1 MDRNLQDAIIKGDV
15 AAFVKLVTQN
25 PNSVR
30 QTVYKSLNT
39 VLHLAAR
46 FGHIEL
52 ASEIIKLR
60 PELVVSENRELETPL
75 HEACKEGHVQVMNLL
90 LETDPSV
97 IYKLNIRDESALLVA
112 CQRGRVQVVNQL
124 LFFPTLLMLEVDV
137 LTSTSLHVAASAGH
151 TEIVKEILKVR
162 PDFASK
168 KTADGL
174 TPLHL
179 ACSKGN
185 LETIRELLYFDHDLS
200 FIQDNQGRTPLHWA
214 AIKGRLNVIDD
225 ILSSSLES
233 SNLVTNNG
241 ETVLHLAVKNNQY
254 EAVKYLMDTLN
265 ITKLANMQDNDGN
278 TILHLATAG
287 KLRAM
292 VSYLL
297 NRGVEVNVLNR
308 NGYTALDLVES
319 ESSNSG
325 LLVIVPKLQ
334 EAGAKRGEQLPPKS
348 QELRQIHEPNLGTF
362 PNNSP
367 YTQPY
372 PNPKAHHRQKH
383 KRSKQLKHQNE
394 GLRNARNTITIV
406 AVLIATVT
414 FAAGVNPPGGFDQE
428 TGRAK
433 LGTKRPFKVFMISNI
448 FALFLSLGIVNVLVS
463 VVPFKRKSMT
473 TLLKMTHKV
482 MWVST
487 LFMASAY
494 IAAVWAILPHNKGT
508 NWVLVELLVVGGGL
522 TLMVFLV
529 LGILLA
535 RHWTKKRQ
543 WRKRKEKKN
552 KDGSP
557 NSSITSKLADL
568 IHGKKSRESSSNSDV
583 DSSDQGF
590 HGLI

>member
-1 MDRNLQDAIIKGDV
+1 
-15 AAFVKLVTQN
+15 
-25 PNSVR
+25 
-30 QTVYKSLNT
+30 
-39 VLHLAAR
+39 
-46 FGHIEL
+46 
-52 ASEIIKLR
+52 
-60 PELVVSENRELETPL
+60 
-75 HEACKEGHVQVMNLL
+75 
-90 LETDPSV
+90 
-97 IYKLNIRDESALLVA
+97 
-112 CQRGRVQVVNQL
+112 
-124 LFFPTLLMLEVDV
+124 
-137 LTSTSLHVAASAGH
+137 
-151 TEIVKEILKVR
+151 
-162 PDFASK
+162 
-168 KTADGL
+168 
-174 TPLHL
+174 
-179 ACSKGN
+179 
-185 LETIRELLYFDHDLS
+185 
-200 FIQDNQGRTPLHWA
+200 
-214 AIKGRLNVIDD
+214 
-225 ILSSSLES
+225 
-233 SNLVTNNG
+233 
-241 ETVLHLAVKNNQY
+241 
-254 EAVKYLMDTLN
+254 
-265 ITKLANMQDNDGN
+265 
-278 TILHLATAG
+278 
-287 KLRAM
+287 M

-348 QELRQIHEPNLGTF
+348 QELRQIHHEPTLGTF
-362 PNNSP
+362 PDNSP
-367 YTQPY
+367 YTQPAY

-383 KRSKQLKHQNE
+383 KRSKKLKHQNE
-394 GLRNARNTITIV
+394 GLRNARNTITVV

-414 FAAGVNPPGGFDQE
+414 FAAGVNPPGGFDQD

-433 LGTKRPFKVFMISNI
+433 LGTKRPFKVFMVSNI

-473 TLLKMTHKV
+473 ALLKMTHKV

-522 TLMVFLV
+522 TLMVFLG

-543 WRKRKEKKN
+543 WRKRNEKKN

-557 NSSITSKLADL
+557 NSSSTSKLADL
-568 IHGKKSRESSSNSDV
+568 IHGKKSRDSSSNSDV